1 MAQIRLNRMKSSC
14 SSFMSSS
21 AMTRPRGKFNMA
33 SGWIAELHT
42 VLSVRD
48 AARLFCV
55 ASEKLFVSRDSSCG
69 RPLGWLMQSD
79 TETTL
84 ESQKVNSFSLSFKS
98 CCGNKNIGWRTAR
111 CSSIAVVAV
120 KEETQKEDGVEGW
133 GVNFVSASSAF
144 PYNLRKRK
152 LILAL
157 ASVSQH
163 NSQGSNH

>member
-1 MAQIRLNRMKSSC
+1 MTVCQLTLLNPSLLIIAACLYLFFCLSNTFISCSLSLSSGHLHHRSQCTKMSQIIWVKFPQMAQIRLNRMKSSC

-33 SGWIAELHT
+33 SGRIAELHT

-55 ASEKLFVSRDSSCG
+55 ASEKLLVSRDSSCG

-84 ESQKVNSFSLSFKS
+84 ESQKVNSFSPF
-98 CCGNKNIGWRTAR
+98 
-111 CSSIAVVAV
+111 
-120 KEETQKEDGVEGW
+120 
-133 GVNFVSASSAF
+133 F
-144 PYNLRKRK
+144 
-152 LILAL
+152 
-157 ASVSQH
+157 
-163 NSQGSNH
+163 